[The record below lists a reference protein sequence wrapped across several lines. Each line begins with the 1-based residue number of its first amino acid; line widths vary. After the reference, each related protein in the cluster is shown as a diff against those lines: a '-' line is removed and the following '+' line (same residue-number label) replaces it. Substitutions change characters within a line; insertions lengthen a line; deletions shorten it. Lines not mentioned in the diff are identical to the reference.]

1 MKQTIPF
8 IDLES
13 QYQRIKSKVDAA
25 VLRVLAHGTYIMGP
39 EIQLLEKQLSAF
51 TGAKHAISC
60 ANGTD
65 ALILGL
71 MAKNVKP
78 GDAVLVPS
86 FTFAATA
93 EVVAF
98 LGATPLF
105 VDVLPDTFN
114 MDPESLK
121 KGVLA
126 AKKHGLRPVGVITVD
141 LFGQAADYAS
151 IGDIAKN
158 NGLWIMAD
166 CAQSFGATYQQKSVC
181 GCDFFDIATTS
192 FFPAKPLGCYGDG
205 GAVFT
210 NDDQLAALMKSYR
223 VHGQGSD
230 KYDNERI
237 GLNARLDTIQA
248 SILIEKLAIFP
259 DEIKARNTVAER
271 YNQGLSGSVQ
281 TPFVRNDCL
290 SVWAQYTLLLSPKI
304 NRSHLIEAL
313 KAKGIPSVVYY
324 PKPLHQQKGY
334 KHFPCAN
341 DGHSLPVSESLS
353 ANVFSLPM
361 SAYVTNEQVDFIVDS
376 VKECINTYMSK

>member
-1 MKQTIPF
+1 MKQPIPF
-8 IDLES
+8 RDLAS
-13 QYQRIKSKVDAA
+13 QYQRIKSGIDSAIA
-25 VLRVLAHGTYIMGP
+25 RVLAHGVYIMGP
-39 EIQLLEKQLSAF
+39 EIQALEKQLCAF
-51 TGAKHAISC
+51 TGAKYTISC

-78 GDAVLVPS
+78 GDAVIVPS

-114 MDPESLK
+114 MDPESVKKALMVAKAEGLK
-121 KGVLA
+121 T
-126 AKKHGLRPVGVITVD
+126 VGIITVD
-141 LFGQAADYAS
+141 LFGQPADYKPLS
-151 IGDIAKN
+151 EIAKN

-166 CAQSFGATYQQKSVC
+166 CAQSLGATYRGKSVC
-181 GCDFFDIATTS
+181 ACEYCDIATAS

-205 GAVFT
+205 GAIFT

-223 VHGQGSD
+223 VHGQGTD

-248 SILIEKLAIFP
+248 AILIEKLTIFP
-259 DEIKARNTVAER
+259 DEIRASNAVAEK
-271 YNQGLSGSVQ
+271 YTKGLKDSIQ
-281 TPFVRNDCL
+281 TPFVRDDCT
-290 SVWAQYTLLLSPKI
+290 SVWAQYTLVLSAKI
-304 NRSHLIEAL
+304 NRSQLMDAL
-313 KAKGIPSVVYY
+313 KASGIPSVVYY

-334 KHFPCAN
+334 KHYPCA
-341 DGHSLPVSESLS
+341 GAEHSLPVSERLS
-353 ANVFSLPM
+353 ATVLSLPM
-361 SAYVTNEQVDFIVDS
+361 SAYVSEEQVNHVVENVRKFGG
-376 VKECINTYMSK
+376 KQN